1 MTSAQTKSPARVG
14 RSVQFAGPS
23 KPLSF
28 AQHTTELSGSHQI
41 LLKVKACGVCHSDSF
56 PESGMFPGQIYPI
69 IPGHEIVGIVEEA
82 GSAVKRFKKG
92 DRVAVGWHGGHCGE
106 CERCRRGDFIACLE
120 LQTPGINI
128 QGGYAEYACFDE
140 AVCASVPE
148 ELTDAEAAPLM
159 CAGVTTFNALRNSGA
174 TAGDTVA
181 ILGIGGLGHLGVQFA
196 NKMGF
201 RTVAIA
207 RGDDKAP
214 FAKEL
219 GAHHYINS
227 QKGNVTEEL
236 NKLGG
241 AKVVLATVTDTTA
254 MNPVIGGLR
263 VDGCLL
269 IVGAGFDQLDL
280 RPVQLLGNRLSV
292 KGWPSGRA
300 VDSEDCMRFAALTGI
315 RPLIESFSLDRAEEA
330 YKHMMSG
337 KARFRA
343 VIETGA

>member
-1 MTSAQTKSPARVG
+1 MTSTQTQATVRVG
-14 RSVQFAGPS
+14 RAVQFAGPN
-23 KPLSF
+23 KPLSVV
-28 AQHTTELSGSHQI
+28 QQTTELTRADQV

-69 IPGHEIVGIVEEA
+69 IPGHEIVGIVEEV
-82 GSAVKRFKKG
+82 GSSAKRFKKG

-106 CERCRRGDFIACLE
+106 CDRCRRGDFIACIK
-120 LQTPGINI
+120 LQTPGINL
-128 QGGYAEYACFDE
+128 QGGYSEYACFAE
-140 AVCASVPE
+140 AVCAAVPE
-148 ELTDAEAAPLM
+148 ELSDAEAAPLV
-159 CAGVTTFNALRNSGA
+159 CAGVTTFNSLRNSGA

-196 NKMGF
+196 SKMGF

-207 RGDDKAP
+207 RGDEKAS

-254 MNPVIGGLR
+254 MNPVIGGLA

-269 IVGAGFDQLDL
+269 IVGAGFDPLDV

-300 VDSEDCMRFAALTGI
+300 VDSEDCMKFAALTGI
-315 RPLIESFSLDRAEEA
+315 RPLIERFPLDRAEDA
-330 YKHMMSG
+330 YKLMMSG

-343 VIETGA
+343 VLQTGA